1 MDNGKNRHTIWL
13 TDEVWEQVKTYYQ
26 QDDCSA
32 QNEFVEKA
40 LWFYI
45 EHLGMKN
52 TTAYLP
58 EVFSATLED
67 KLKPI
72 INRIGSLLF
81 KTALEQNMQNHLLTM
96 DLDMNEE
103 DYLELRE
110 CCIQEVKQTN
120 GTITF
125 EEVLGYG
132 RQRW

>member
-45 EHLGMKN
+45 EHLGRKN

-58 EVFSATLED
+58 EVFSATLEE

-72 INRIGSLLF
+72 INRMGSLLF
-81 KTALEQNMQNHLLTM
+81 KTALEQNMQNHLLMM

>member
-1 MDNGKNRHTIWL
+1 MNQEKNRHTIRL
-13 TDEVWEQVKTYYQ
+13 TDEVWEQVKTHYQ

-58 EVFSATLED
+58 EVFSATLEE
-67 KLKPI
+67 KLNPI
-72 INRIGSLLF
+72 INRMGSLLF
-81 KTALEQNMQNHLLTM
+81 KMALEQNMHNHLLTM

-103 DYLELRE
+103 DYFGLRE
-110 CCIQEVKQTN
+110 CCIQEVEQTN
-120 GTITF
+120 GTISF

-132 RQRW
+132 RRQW